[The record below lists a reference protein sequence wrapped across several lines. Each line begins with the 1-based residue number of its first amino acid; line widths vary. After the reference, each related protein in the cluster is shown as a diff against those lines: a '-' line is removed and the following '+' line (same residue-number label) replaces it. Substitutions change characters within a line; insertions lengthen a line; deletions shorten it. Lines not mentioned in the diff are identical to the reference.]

1 MINEDIICAISTPPG
16 VGGIAV
22 VRLSGEGCMA
32 VVDKIFV
39 SKSGK
44 KMVDCEANKAYF
56 GEIYDAKN
64 LIDEVLVTA
73 FHDKHSY
80 TGEES
85 IEISCHGSLFIQQKL
100 LQLLIRNGSRLA
112 KPGEYTQRA
121 FLNGKMDLSQAE
133 AVGDLIESES
143 AAAHRMAINQM
154 KGGFSKELLRLR
166 SELLEI
172 TSLLEL
178 ELDFSEEDVE
188 FADRKKLLEIAS
200 GIKIIL
206 KNLCESF
213 SLGNAIKNGI
223 PVAIVGHSNVG
234 KSTLLNTLLK
244 EDKAIVSKIAGT
256 TRDVIEDTMVING
269 VNFRFIDTA
278 GIRTTTD
285 EVENIGIERTF
296 NRVEKA
302 QIVLFLI
309 DATEKMSE
317 EIKSYFKDVCNHLSE
332 GSKLICVINK
342 CDKAPENVS
351 LLKSSIIEMKDNISQ
366 QLETSSS
373 SSKNDGCFNNINIV
387 EISAKQGNNVDKLIA
402 ELMSVVNVNTL
413 DSQSVIVSN
422 VRHYEAL
429 SKAEVAIDRVIE
441 GLHNMISGDFV
452 SQDIRECLFDI
463 AEVTGD
469 EITTDEVLGVIFS
482 KFCVGK

>member
-22 VRLSGEGCMA
+22 IRLSGKGCIG

-39 SKSGK
+39 AKSGK
-44 KMVDCEANKAYF
+44 KIVDSEANKAYF
-56 GEIYDAKN
+56 GEIYDGDN

-100 LQLLIRNGSRLA
+100 LQLLIKSGSRLA

-143 AAAHRMAINQM
+143 AAAHKMAINQM
-154 KGGFSKELLRLR
+154 RGGFSKELLKLR
-166 SELLEI
+166 AELLEI

-188 FADRKKLLEIAS
+188 FADRKRLLEIAL
-200 GIKIIL
+200 GIKNIL

-244 EDKAIVSKIAGT
+244 EDKAIVSNIAGT

-278 GIRTTTD
+278 GIRSTTD

-296 NRVEKA
+296 DRVEKA

-309 DATEKMSE
+309 DATEKMSD
-317 EIKSYFKDVCNHLSE
+317 EIRSYFKDVCLHLGE

-351 LLKSSIIEMKDNISQ
+351 ILKSEIANMRDDIFKETVNLSLEDTNPFANI
-366 QLETSSS
+366 
-373 SSKNDGCFNNINIV
+373 DVV
-387 EISAKQGNNVDKLIA
+387 EISAKKGNNVDKLIA
-402 ELMSVVNVNTL
+402 DLMSVVNVNAL
-413 DSQSVIVSN
+413 DTQSVIVSN

-482 KFCVGK
+482 KFCIGK